1 MWHLVKSYIQF
12 FIKSTNAHGVH
23 SPFVYNLITKCF
35 YDKTRFK
42 AYQTIKDYRQQLYQ
56 NNTTI
61 SVTDFGAGSRVFK
74 SNQRAISKIAKN
86 AGISNKRAKLLYR
99 IMTYF
104 KSENALELG
113 TSVGIATTAL
123 SLGNPK
129 GSVTTVEGC
138 PETAKI
144 ANQQFEKFELNN
156 IALKV
161 SNFETELETLKH
173 HHFDLIYI
181 DGNHQKEATLNYF
194 ETLLN
199 AVHNNSVIIFDDI
212 HWSQPMTEAWEQ
224 IKQHPKVTVTIDTFF
239 WGFVF
244 FRKEQEKEHFIIRV

>member
-1 MWHLVKSYIQF
+1 M
-12 FIKSTNAHGVH
+12 
-23 SPFVYNLITKCF
+23 
-35 YDKTRFK
+35 
-42 AYQTIKDYRQQLYQ
+42 
-56 NNTTI
+56 
-61 SVTDFGAGSRVFK
+61 
-74 SNQRAISKIAKN
+74 
-86 AGISNKRAKLLYR
+86 
-99 IMTYF
+99 
-104 KSENALELG
+104 
-113 TSVGIATTAL
+113 

-173 HHFDLIYI
+173 HDFDLIYI

-212 HWSQPMTEAWEQ
+212 YWSQPMTEAWEQ

>member
-1 MWHLVKSYIQF
+1 MWHFIQSYIK
-12 FIKSTNAHGVH
+12 FIAKSTNAHGVH

-56 NNTTI
+56 NNATI

-99 IMTYF
+99 IITYF

-173 HHFDLIYI
+173 HVFDLIYI
-181 DGNHQKEATLNYF
+181 DGNHQKEATLHYF

-199 AVHNNSVIIFDDI
+199 SVHNNTVIIFDDI

-244 FRKEQEKEHFIIRV
+244 FRKEQEKEHFSIRV